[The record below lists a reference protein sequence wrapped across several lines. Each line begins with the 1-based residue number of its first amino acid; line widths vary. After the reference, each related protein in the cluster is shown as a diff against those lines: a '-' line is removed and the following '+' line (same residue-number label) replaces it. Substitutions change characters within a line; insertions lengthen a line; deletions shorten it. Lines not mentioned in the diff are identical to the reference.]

1 MKTIIHKSFSKGVD
15 IEKKLV
21 KHINNSLTDDVMMM
35 VLMSQMKNRLKLSG

>member
-21 KHINNSLTDDVMMM
+21 RHINNSLTDDDDDDDG
-35 VLMSQMKNRLKLSG
+35 SDESDEE

>member
-21 KHINNSLTDDVMMM
+21 RHINNSLTDDDDDDDDG
-35 VLMSQMKNRLKLSG
+35 SDESDEE

>member
-21 KHINNSLTDDVMMM
+21 KHINNSLTDDDDG
-35 VLMSQMKNRLKLSG
+35 SDESDEK

>member
-21 KHINNSLTDDVMMM
+21 RHINNSLTDDDDDG
-35 VLMSQMKNRLKLSG
+35 SDESDEE